1 MQRLSRN
8 RQNLLTL
15 VFQGVPIAWRVQHR
29 LTWHMRHD
37 RLDKQMTYILH
48 HGKSEPPPRFGG
60 RNCTAQ
66 RWLHSRTLVIMCGS
80 CRRWMIAS
88 HRLHTFSRL
97 SRVTTHDALI
107 MIALPVL
114 SSKFAS
120 YSDDC
125 MLLLGLMPGA
135 LSPYSIHN
143 PRVSLSFSLFAQ
155 KDSLIRPV
163 FHLFVILP

>member
-1 MQRLSRN
+1 MVAFADLSDYVW
-8 RQNLLTL
+8 QL
-15 VFQGVPIAWRVQHR
+15 QA
-29 LTWHMRHD
+29 MD
-37 RLDKQMTYILH
+37 D
-48 HGKSEPPPRFGG
+48 
-60 RNCTAQ
+60 
-66 RWLHSRTLVIMCGS
+66 
-80 CRRWMIAS
+80 AS

-135 LSPYSIHN
+135 LSPYSINN
-143 PRVSLSFSLFAQ
+143 PRVSLPFSLFAQ
-155 KDSLIRPV
+155 RIV
-163 FHLFVILP
+163 